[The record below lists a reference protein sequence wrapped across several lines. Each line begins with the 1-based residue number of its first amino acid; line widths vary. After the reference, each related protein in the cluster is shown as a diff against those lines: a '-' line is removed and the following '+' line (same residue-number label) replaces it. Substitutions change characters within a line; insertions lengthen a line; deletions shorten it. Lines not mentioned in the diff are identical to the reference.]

1 MSEQFNPSPEISDND
16 RLWAMLSY
24 ILSPIVPI
32 ILLLIP
38 EKRNRPFLKAHLTQS
53 LVFGLVINIIL
64 TYRNLYI
71 NNRPFL
77 DLIIVIASFIFKVI
91 WGLAANRG
99 KYVYIPVITNFC
111 KKQGWA

>member
-1 MSEQFNPSPEISDND
+1 MSEQFNPSPEISDDD

-38 EKRNRPFLKAHLTQS
+38 EKRERPFLKAHLAQS
-53 LVFGLVINIIL
+53 LVFGVAVYLISALFGGIIL
-64 TYRNLYI
+64 GT
-71 NNRPFL
+71 
-77 DLIIVIASFIFKVI
+77 IIRIAGFVFEII

-99 KYVYIPVITNFC
+99 EYVTIPVITDLC

>member
-1 MSEQFNPSPEISDND
+1 MSEQFNPSPEISDDD

-32 ILLLIP
+32 ILLLLP
-38 EKRNRPFLKAHLTQS
+38 EKRERPFLKAHLAQS
-53 LVFGLVINIIL
+53 LVFGVAVYLISALFGGIIL
-64 TYRNLYI
+64 GT
-71 NNRPFL
+71 
-77 DLIIVIASFIFKVI
+77 IIRIAGFVFEII

-99 KYVYIPVITNFC
+99 EYVTIPVITDLC

>member
-1 MSEQFNPSPEISDND
+1 MSDQFNPSPEISDDD

-38 EKRNRPFLKAHLTQS
+38 EKRERPFLKAHVAQS
-53 LVFGLVINIIL
+53 LVFGVAVYLISALFGGIIL
-64 TYRNLYI
+64 GT
-71 NNRPFL
+71 
-77 DLIIVIASFIFKVI
+77 IIRIAGFVFEIM

-99 KYVYIPVITNFC
+99 EYVTIPVITDLC

>member
-1 MSEQFNPSPEISDND
+1 MSEQFNPSPEISDDD

-38 EKRNRPFLKAHLTQS
+38 EKRERPFLKAHLAQS
-53 LVFGLVINIIL
+53 LIFGVAVYLISALFGGIIL
-64 TYRNLYI
+64 GT
-71 NNRPFL
+71 
-77 DLIIVIASFIFKVI
+77 IIRIAGFVFEII

-99 KYVYIPVITNFC
+99 EYVTIPVITDLC

>member
-1 MSEQFNPSPEISDND
+1 MSEQFNPSPEISDDD

-38 EKRNRPFLKAHLTQS
+38 EKRERPFLKAHVAQS
-53 LVFGLVINIIL
+53 LVFGVAVYLISALIGGFILGTII
-64 TYRNLYI
+64 R
-71 NNRPFL
+71 
-77 DLIIVIASFIFKVI
+77 IAGFVFEII

-99 KYVYIPVITNFC
+99 EYVTIPVITDLC

>member
-1 MSEQFNPSPEISDND
+1 MSEEFNPTPESEVTSND

-24 ILSPIVPI
+24 IFSPLVPI

-38 EKRNRPFLKAHLTQS
+38 EKRNRPFLKAHLAQS
-53 LVFGLVINIIL
+53 LVFGVVVYLISAIFDKS
-64 TYRNLYI
+64 
-71 NNRPFL
+71 FL
-77 DLIIVIASFIFKVI
+77 DTIIRIVGFVFEII

-99 KYVYIPVITNFC
+99 EYVTIPVITDFC

>member
-1 MSEQFNPSPEISDND
+1 MSEQFNPSPEISDDD

-38 EKRNRPFLKAHLTQS
+38 EKRDRPFLKAHVAQS
-53 LVFGLVINIIL
+53 LVFGVAVYLISALFGGIIL
-64 TYRNLYI
+64 GT
-71 NNRPFL
+71 
-77 DLIIVIASFIFKVI
+77 IIRIAGFVFEIM

-99 KYVYIPVITNFC
+99 EYVTIPVITDLC

>member
-1 MSEQFNPSPEISDND
+1 MSEQFNPSPEISDDD

-38 EKRNRPFLKAHLTQS
+38 EKRERPFLKAHVAQS
-53 LVFGLVINIIL
+53 LVFGVAVYLISALFGGIIL
-64 TYRNLYI
+64 GT
-71 NNRPFL
+71 
-77 DLIIVIASFIFKVI
+77 IIRIAGFVFEII
-91 WGLAANRG
+91 CGLAANRG
-99 KYVYIPVITNFC
+99 EYVTIPVITDLC

>member
-1 MSEQFNPSPEISDND
+1 MSAQFNPSPEISDDD

-38 EKRNRPFLKAHLTQS
+38 EKRERPFLKVHVAQS
-53 LVFGLVINIIL
+53 LVFGVAVYLISALFGGIIL
-64 TYRNLYI
+64 GT
-71 NNRPFL
+71 
-77 DLIIVIASFIFKVI
+77 IIRIAGFVFEII

-99 KYVYIPVITNFC
+99 EYVTIPVITDLC

>member
-1 MSEQFNPSPEISDND
+1 MSEQFNPSPEISDDD

-38 EKRNRPFLKAHLTQS
+38 EKRERPFLKAHVAQS
-53 LVFGLVINIIL
+53 LVFGVAVYLISALIGGIIL
-64 TYRNLYI
+64 GT
-71 NNRPFL
+71 
-77 DLIIVIASFIFKVI
+77 IIRIAGFVFEIM

-99 KYVYIPVITNFC
+99 EYVTIPVITDLC

>member
-1 MSEQFNPSPEISDND
+1 MSEQFNPSPEISDDD

-38 EKRNRPFLKAHLTQS
+38 EKRERPFLKAHLAQS
-53 LVFGLVINIIL
+53 LVFGVAVYLISALFGGFILGTIIRL
-64 TYRNLYI
+64 AGFVFEI
-71 NNRPFL
+71 
-77 DLIIVIASFIFKVI
+77 I

-99 KYVYIPVITNFC
+99 EYVTIPVITDLC

>member
-1 MSEQFNPSPEISDND
+1 MSEQFNPSPEISDDD

-38 EKRNRPFLKAHLTQS
+38 EKRERPFLKAHVAQS
-53 LVFGLVINIIL
+53 LVFGVAVYLISALFGGIIL
-64 TYRNLYI
+64 GT
-71 NNRPFL
+71 
-77 DLIIVIASFIFKVI
+77 IIRIAGFVFEVI

-99 KYVYIPVITNFC
+99 EYVTIPVITDLC

>member
-1 MSEQFNPSPEISDND
+1 MSEQFNPSPEISDDD

-38 EKRNRPFLKAHLTQS
+38 EKRERPFLKAHLAQS
-53 LVFGLVINIIL
+53 LVFGVAVYLISALFGGFIL
-64 TYRNLYI
+64 GT
-71 NNRPFL
+71 
-77 DLIIVIASFIFKVI
+77 IVRIAGFVVEII

-99 KYVYIPVITNFC
+99 EYVTIPVITDLC

>member
-1 MSEQFNPSPEISDND
+1 MSEQFNPSPEISDDD

-38 EKRNRPFLKAHLTQS
+38 EKRERPFLKAHLAQS
-53 LVFGLVINIIL
+53 LVFGVVLYLVSKIL
-64 TYRNLYI
+64 SIVLI
-71 NNRPFL
+71 GFL
-77 DLIIVIASFIFKVI
+77 IGIAGFIAEIV

-99 KYVYIPVITNFC
+99 EYVNIPVITDLC

>member
-1 MSEQFNPSPEISDND
+1 MSEQFNPSPEISDDD

-38 EKRNRPFLKAHLTQS
+38 EKRERPFLKAHVAQS
-53 LVFGLVINIIL
+53 LVFGVAVYLISALFGGFILGTII
-64 TYRNLYI
+64 R
-71 NNRPFL
+71 
-77 DLIIVIASFIFKVI
+77 IAGFVFEII

-99 KYVYIPVITNFC
+99 EYVTIPVITDLC

>member
-1 MSEQFNPSPEISDND
+1 MSEQFNPSPEISDDD

-38 EKRNRPFLKAHLTQS
+38 EKRERPFLKAHLAQS
-53 LVFGLVINIIL
+53 LVFGVAVYLISALFGFIIL
-64 TYRNLYI
+64 GT
-71 NNRPFL
+71 
-77 DLIIVIASFIFKVI
+77 IIRIAGFVFEII

-99 KYVYIPVITNFC
+99 EYVTIPVITDLC

>member
-1 MSEQFNPSPEISDND
+1 MSEQFNPSPEISDDD

-38 EKRNRPFLKAHLTQS
+38 EKRERPFLKAHLAQS
-53 LVFGLVINIIL
+53 LVFGVAVYLISALFGGIIL
-64 TYRNLYI
+64 GT
-71 NNRPFL
+71 
-77 DLIIVIASFIFKVI
+77 IIRIAGFVFEVI

-99 KYVYIPVITNFC
+99 EYVTIPVITDLC

>member
-1 MSEQFNPSPEISDND
+1 MSEQFNPSPEISDDD

-38 EKRNRPFLKAHLTQS
+38 EKRERPFLKAHVAQS
-53 LVFGLVINIIL
+53 LVFGVAVYLISALFGGIIL
-64 TYRNLYI
+64 GT
-71 NNRPFL
+71 
-77 DLIIVIASFIFKVI
+77 IIRIAGFVFDIM

-99 KYVYIPVITNFC
+99 EYVTIPVITDLC

>member
-1 MSEQFNPSPEISDND
+1 MSEQFNPSPEISDDD

-38 EKRNRPFLKAHLTQS
+38 EKRERPFLKAHLAQS
-53 LVFGLVINIIL
+53 LIFGVAVYLISALFGFIIL
-64 TYRNLYI
+64 GT
-71 NNRPFL
+71 
-77 DLIIVIASFIFKVI
+77 IIRIAGFVFEII

-99 KYVYIPVITNFC
+99 EYVTIPVITDLC

>member
-1 MSEQFNPSPEISDND
+1 MSEQFNPSPEISDDD

-38 EKRNRPFLKAHLTQS
+38 EKRERPFLKAHVAQS
-53 LVFGLVINIIL
+53 LIFGVVLYLVSKIL
-64 TYRNLYI
+64 SIVLI
-71 NNRPFL
+71 GFL
-77 DLIIVIASFIFKVI
+77 IGIAGFVVEII

-99 KYVYIPVITNFC
+99 EYVTIPVITDLC

>member
-1 MSEQFNPSPEISDND
+1 MSEQSNPSPEISDDD

-38 EKRNRPFLKAHLTQS
+38 EKRERPFLKAHLVQS
-53 LVFGLVINIIL
+53 LVFGVAVYLISALFGGIIL
-64 TYRNLYI
+64 GT
-71 NNRPFL
+71 
-77 DLIIVIASFIFKVI
+77 IIRIAGFVFEII

-99 KYVYIPVITNFC
+99 EYVTIPVITDLC

>member
-1 MSEQFNPSPEISDND
+1 MSEQFNPSPEISDDD

-38 EKRNRPFLKAHLTQS
+38 EKRERPFLKAHVAQS
-53 LVFGLVINIIL
+53 LVFGVAVYLISALFGFIIL
-64 TYRNLYI
+64 GT
-71 NNRPFL
+71 
-77 DLIIVIASFIFKVI
+77 IIRIAGFVFEII

-99 KYVYIPVITNFC
+99 EYVTIPVITDLC

>member
-1 MSEQFNPSPEISDND
+1 MSEQFNPSPEISDDD

-38 EKRNRPFLKAHLTQS
+38 EKRERPFLKAHVAQS
-53 LVFGLVINIIL
+53 LVFGVAVYLISALFGGIIL
-64 TYRNLYI
+64 GT
-71 NNRPFL
+71 
-77 DLIIVIASFIFKVI
+77 IIRIAGFVVEII

-99 KYVYIPVITNFC
+99 EYATIPVITDLC

>member
-1 MSEQFNPSPEISDND
+1 MSEQFNPSPEISDDD

-32 ILLLIP
+32 ILLLLP
-38 EKRNRPFLKAHLTQS
+38 EKRERPFLKAHLAQS
-53 LVFGLVINIIL
+53 LVFGVAVYLISALFGGFIL
-64 TYRNLYI
+64 GT
-71 NNRPFL
+71 
-77 DLIIVIASFIFKVI
+77 IVRIAGFVFKII

-99 KYVYIPVITNFC
+99 EYVTIPVITDLC

>member
-1 MSEQFNPSPEISDND
+1 MSEQFNPSPEISDDD

-32 ILLLIP
+32 ILLLLP
-38 EKRNRPFLKAHLTQS
+38 EKRERPFLKAHVAQS
-53 LVFGLVINIIL
+53 LVFGVAVYLISALFGGIIL
-64 TYRNLYI
+64 GT
-71 NNRPFL
+71 
-77 DLIIVIASFIFKVI
+77 IIRIAGFVFEII

-99 KYVYIPVITNFC
+99 EYVTIPVITDLC

>member
-1 MSEQFNPSPEISDND
+1 MSEQFNPSPEISDDD

-38 EKRNRPFLKAHLTQS
+38 EKRERPFLKAHVAQS
-53 LVFGLVINIIL
+53 LVLGVAVYLISALFGGFILGTII
-64 TYRNLYI
+64 R
-71 NNRPFL
+71 
-77 DLIIVIASFIFKVI
+77 IAGFVFEII

-99 KYVYIPVITNFC
+99 EYVTIPVITDLC

>member
-1 MSEQFNPSPEISDND
+1 MSEQFNPSPEISDDD

-38 EKRNRPFLKAHLTQS
+38 EKRERPFLKAHVAQS
-53 LVFGLVINIIL
+53 LVFGVAVYLISALIGGIIL
-64 TYRNLYI
+64 GT
-71 NNRPFL
+71 
-77 DLIIVIASFIFKVI
+77 IIRIAGFVFEII

-99 KYVYIPVITNFC
+99 EYVTIPVITDLC

>member
-1 MSEQFNPSPEISDND
+1 MSEQINPTPDIEITSDD

-38 EKRNRPFLKAHLTQS
+38 EKRNRPFIKAHLAQS
-53 LVFGLVINIIL
+53 LVFGVAVYLISAIL
-64 TYRNLYI
+64 GGFILGT
-71 NNRPFL
+71 
-77 DLIIVIASFIFKVI
+77 LIRLAGFIAEIV

-99 KYVYIPVITNFC
+99 EYVFIPWITDLC

>member
-1 MSEQFNPSPEISDND
+1 MSEQFNPSPEISDDD

-38 EKRNRPFLKAHLTQS
+38 EKRERPFLKAHIAQS
-53 LVFGLVINIIL
+53 LVFGVAVYLISTLFGGIIL
-64 TYRNLYI
+64 GT
-71 NNRPFL
+71 
-77 DLIIVIASFIFKVI
+77 IIRIAGFVFEIM

-99 KYVYIPVITNFC
+99 EYVTIPVITDLC

>member
-1 MSEQFNPSPEISDND
+1 MSEQVNPSPEISDDD

-38 EKRNRPFLKAHLTQS
+38 EKRERPFLKAHVAQS
-53 LVFGLVINIIL
+53 LVFGVAVYLISALFGGIIL
-64 TYRNLYI
+64 GT
-71 NNRPFL
+71 
-77 DLIIVIASFIFKVI
+77 IIRIAGFVFEII

-99 KYVYIPVITNFC
+99 EYVTIPVITDLC

>member
-1 MSEQFNPSPEISDND
+1 MSEQFNPSPEISDDD

-32 ILLLIP
+32 ILLFIP
-38 EKRNRPFLKAHLTQS
+38 EKRERPFLKAHLAQS
-53 LVFGLVINIIL
+53 LVFGVAVYLISALFGGFILGTII
-64 TYRNLYI
+64 R
-71 NNRPFL
+71 
-77 DLIIVIASFIFKVI
+77 IAGFVFEII

-99 KYVYIPVITNFC
+99 EYVTIPVITDLC

>member
-1 MSEQFNPSPEISDND
+1 MSEQFNPSPEISDDD

-32 ILLLIP
+32 ILLFIP
-38 EKRNRPFLKAHLTQS
+38 EKRVRPFLKAHLAQS
-53 LVFGLVINIIL
+53 LVFGVAVYLISALFGGFILGTII
-64 TYRNLYI
+64 R
-71 NNRPFL
+71 
-77 DLIIVIASFIFKVI
+77 IAGFVFEII

-99 KYVYIPVITNFC
+99 EYVTIPVITDLC

>member
-1 MSEQFNPSPEISDND
+1 MSEQFNPSPEISDDD
-16 RLWAMLSY
+16 RLWTMLSY

-38 EKRNRPFLKAHLTQS
+38 EKRERPFLKAHVAQS
-53 LVFGLVINIIL
+53 LVFGVAVYLISALFGGIIL
-64 TYRNLYI
+64 GT
-71 NNRPFL
+71 
-77 DLIIVIASFIFKVI
+77 IIRIAGFVFEIM

-99 KYVYIPVITNFC
+99 EYVTIPVITDLC

>member
-1 MSEQFNPSPEISDND
+1 MSEQFNPSPEISDDD

-38 EKRNRPFLKAHLTQS
+38 EKRERPFLKAHVAQS
-53 LVFGLVINIIL
+53 LVFGVAVYLISALFGGIIL
-64 TYRNLYI
+64 GT
-71 NNRPFL
+71 
-77 DLIIVIASFIFKVI
+77 IIRIAGFVFEII

-99 KYVYIPVITNFC
+99 EYVTIPVITDLC

>member
-1 MSEQFNPSPEISDND
+1 MSAQFNPSPEISDDD

-38 EKRNRPFLKAHLTQS
+38 EKRERPFLKAHVAQS
-53 LVFGLVINIIL
+53 LVFGVAVYLISALFGGIIL
-64 TYRNLYI
+64 GT
-71 NNRPFL
+71 
-77 DLIIVIASFIFKVI
+77 IIRIAGFVFEII

-99 KYVYIPVITNFC
+99 EYVTIPVITDLC